1 MHTTT
6 NHSPIEIMS
15 NVKDE
20 NMLDEVRENTKKN
33 QGNIKKW
40 EHYLLK
46 KEENTYQ
53 QLDKDRQQEIFIYS
67 YLNPTIKSKS
77 FAKQSWFIIGKVI
90 EEKRNTAKKRF
101 KRIRANIIAY
111 RKVRFGKYTS
121 MRLSLARDKFS
132 VNC

>member
-111 RKVRFGKYTS
+111 RKVRLRKYTS